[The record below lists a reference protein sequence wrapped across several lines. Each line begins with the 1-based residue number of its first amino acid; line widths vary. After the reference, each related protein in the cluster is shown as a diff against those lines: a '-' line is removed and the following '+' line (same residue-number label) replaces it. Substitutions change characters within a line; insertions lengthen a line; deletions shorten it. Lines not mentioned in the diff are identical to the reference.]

1 MNPFLERLFYLIES
15 DVLEEYSKDTYTNK
29 DLIIEQRLEKAA
41 NLFYFKFKKLIK
53 DDSFSEY
60 DIIPFEV

>member
-15 DVLEEYSKDTYTNK
+15 DVLEEYSKDPYSDK